1 MYTNVKTWN
10 FFATFLYAR
19 NKYTM
24 IRLKFVPDWCHLS
37 ACEVWHYIVGLFR
50 YLRSEYEHDSREK
63 DAIIDTLMH
72 ENCYMKNLLEF
83 EIDLDASLNK
93 RVLESL
99 ESDIYQLDQNSDR
112 VSEILRFNK
121 YNKEIFEQ
129 IGHIIND
136 EEKVDIIAE
145 KISAKRINLDLRDK
159 AMNISNIVS
168 SMCLTNIYWLL
179 SYLT

>member
-1 MYTNVKTWN
+1 
-10 FFATFLYAR
+10 
-19 NKYTM
+19 
-24 IRLKFVPDWCHLS
+24 
-37 ACEVWHYIVGLFR
+37 
-50 YLRSEYEHDSREK
+50 
-63 DAIIDTLMH
+63 
-72 ENCYMKNLLEF
+72 MKNLLEF